1 MQPDFNIEN
10 IKIPPC
16 PWSIVGLTRESQKPE
31 PDMNRIVALISH
43 DPAMTVSMLNAVNS
57 PMFGYSKKISSVNE
71 AIYSIGMTRAL
82 SLAFACKVSDL
93 CSNPKAL
100 NNIWQHSRAI
110 AEIAAK
116 LYKLSFITEFNANS
130 AYTAGLLHDCGLFL
144 MQDQV
149 GVDRDL
155 SRTDMGME
163 NHFNHHAEL
172 GATLLKKWGMADIIV
187 QSAKY
192 HHSIESLSDDFPLEV
207 CKMVALIHLAERV
220 DDLIQHTLNGGENN
234 IPDSCLLALDILDI
248 ESNSFL
254 DVQYDLLEDS
264 AT

>member
-1 MQPDFNIEN
+1 MQSDFNIEN

-57 PMFGYSKKISSVNE
+57 PMFGYSKKISSVND
-71 AIYSIGMTRAL
+71 AIYAIGMDRAL

-93 CSNPKAL
+93 STNHKAITS
-100 NNIWQHSRAI
+100 IWQHSRAI

-116 LYKLSFITEFNANS
+116 LYKLSYITEFNANS

-144 MQDQV
+144 MQEQDGPAKEV
-149 GVDRDL
+149 P
-155 SRTDMGME
+155 RTALGMDDKYR
-163 NHFNHHAEL
+163 HHTEL
-172 GATLLKKWGMADIIV
+172 GAALLKKWGMADIIV

-192 HHSIESLSDDFPLEV
+192 HHTMSALAEDLPLDV
-207 CKMVALIHLAERV
+207 CKMVSLIHLAERV
-220 DDLIQHTLNGGENN
+220 DDLIQNALDGGEDH
-234 IPDSCLLALDILDI
+234 IPDSCKIALDILDI
-248 ESNSFL
+248 ESDVFL
-254 DVQYDLLEDS
+254 DKQYDLLEES
-264 AT
+264 ST